1 MKKLVKFN
9 SRDEF
14 IDHVADNALF
24 EIGEGSEGEVYLTYD
39 NNVIKNMLDSIN
51 PKKYI
56 VYNDLIMDDELKL
69 DSFIFPKELY
79 LLKGIIVGYKEN
91 YFANNIFDN
100 PLLPNEIDIDKLV
113 VARKKFI
120 EDTKAMTDAGYR
132 LYELP
137 GNLLFDNN
145 RLVAI
150 DTLDYIKNDDITLDE
165 NIKIVDYAILQALLG
180 RYSFIDCRKTFDSEI
195 EKVYEYR
202 K

>member
-165 NIKIVDYAILQALLG
+165 NIKIVDYAILLALLG